1 MSLIYWTIFLIS
13 AATLTFEIA
22 LTRIF
27 SVAQGYH
34 FAFMAV
40 SLALLGFGAS
50 GTALAVFPKLL
61 LHKDDLPS
69 SLFIYSLLFS
79 LSLPACYLISNYIP
93 FDSYQITW
101 DRRQILYL
109 AIYYLSLAVP
119 FFLAGLTIGAP
130 LALLVGQESRIYFFN
145 LAGSGLGCIAA
156 LVSLSLVGGEG
167 TVILASLGGALAVLL
182 LAYGR
187 SLGRIAASI
196 AVLIIWL
203 LILLRPPDYFTIKM
217 SPYKALSNSLRYK
230 GAELLLRRWNAFSR
244 VDVVKS
250 PGVHAAPGLSP
261 SYFGP
266 LPAQLGI
273 TTDGDNLCPLTSAA
287 PNTDLSFLDYLP
299 VSLPYLLLTR
309 PRVLILE
316 PGGGLDLLAAL
327 RKGAQK
333 VVAVEANPL
342 VTYVVRDL
350 YADFAGGIFQDQRVT
365 VVNEIGRSYLQ
376 RTEAQF
382 DLIQLSLSD
391 SFRPVTSGAY
401 SLQENYT
408 YTEEAFMGYWKHLSP
423 QGILMVQR
431 WLQIP
436 PSEGLRAIALA
447 VTALERA
454 GVDPGQHIA
463 ALRSFSTMLL
473 LVKRSQFTPQEI
485 ETIRGFASEKQLDL
499 VYYPGM
505 TIEEANKIYLLEKP
519 EYYLA
524 CQGLL
529 RAQDKAEFYRAYP
542 FDLSPPSD
550 DRPFFFH
557 FFTWKQIPAILES
570 LGKIWQPFGGSGY
583 LVLWALLI
591 LALLA
596 SLVLIILP
604 LSFLGGIGGRGIKG
618 RVFLYFF
625 LLGFGYLFVEIP
637 LIQRF
642 ILFLGHP
649 VYALGAVLFALLTF
663 SGLGSL
669 SSPRLPLGPG
679 VLLLG
684 AMIFLYPFL
693 LPYLFTSL
701 LGLGLGLRLLS
712 SVLILAPLG
721 FLMGLP
727 FPKGIAVTGRLA
739 PGFIPWAWGINGC
752 ASVLSSILAS
762 MGALTFGFSWI
773 LACAGGAYLVGLAI
787 FYPLV
792 RGTKGANS

>member
-1 MSLIYWTIFLIS
+1 MSPIYWAIFFVS

-27 SVAQGYH
+27 SEAQGYH

-61 LHKDDLPS
+61 RRDLPS
-69 SLFIYSLLFS
+69 SLFRYSLLFS
-79 LSLPACYLISNYIP
+79 LSLPVCYLISNYIP

-145 LAGSGLGCIAA
+145 LAGSGLGCIVA
-156 LVSLSLVGGEG
+156 LVSLSLWGGEG
-167 TVILASLGGALAVLL
+167 TVVLASLGGALAALTQGRSQRRVAFSLL
-182 LAYGR
+182 L
-187 SLGRIAASI
+187 LG
-196 AVLIIWL
+196 VGL

-217 SPYKALSNSLRYK
+217 SPYKTLSNSLRYK

-244 VDVVKS
+244 VDVVKG

-266 LPAQLGI
+266 LPTQLGI
-273 TTDGDNLCPLTSAA
+273 TTDGDNLQPLTSAT
-287 PNTDLSFLDYLP
+287 PDTDLSFLDSLP
-299 VSLPYLLLTR
+299 VSLPYLLLTE

-316 PGGGLDLLAAL
+316 PGGGLDLLVAL

-350 YADFAGGIFQDQRVT
+350 YGGFAGGIFQDPRVK
-365 VVNEIGRSYLQ
+365 VVNEIGRSYLK
-376 RTEAQF
+376 RTDANF
-382 DLIQLSLSD
+382 DLFQLSLSD

-401 SLQENYT
+401 SLHENYA
-408 YTEEAFMGYWKHLSP
+408 YTKEAFMEYWEHLSP
-423 QGILMVQR
+423 QGIVMVHR

-436 PSEGLRAIALA
+436 PSEGLRALALA
-447 VTALERA
+447 VTALEGA
-454 GVDPGQHIA
+454 GVDPVQHIA

-473 LVKRSQFTPQEI
+473 LVKRSQFTPREI
-485 ETIRGFASEKQLDL
+485 EEIKEFASERHLDL
-499 VYYPGM
+499 VYYPDM
-505 TIEEANKIYLLEKP
+505 PIEEANKIYVLKKP

-524 CQGLL
+524 CQELL

-542 FDLSPPSD
+542 FDVSPPSD

-604 LSFLGGIGGRGIKG
+604 LSFLREMGGGGTRG

-625 LLGFGYLFVEIP
+625 LLGIGYLFVEIP

-669 SSPRLPLGPG
+669 SSPRLPLGRG
-679 VLLLG
+679 ILLLG
-684 AMIFLYPFL
+684 AMIVLYPPL
-693 LPYLFTSL
+693 LPLLFRSL
-701 LGLGLGLRLLS
+701 LGLGLGGRLLS
-712 SVLILAPLG
+712 SILILAPLG

-727 FPKGIAVTGRLA
+727 FPKGIAVTSRLA
-739 PGFIPWAWGINGC
+739 PGLIPWAWGINGC

-762 MGALTFGFSWI
+762 MGALTFGFSWV
-773 LACAGGAYLVGLAI
+773 LACAGGAYLVGLVV
-787 FYPLV
+787 FYPLIG
-792 RGTKGANS
+792 GTKEANS

>member
-1 MSLIYWTIFLIS
+1 MSPVYWAIFFVS

-61 LHKDDLPS
+61 RRDLPS
-69 SLFIYSLLFS
+69 SLFTYSLLFS

-145 LAGSGLGCIAA
+145 LAGSGLGCIVA

-167 TVILASLGGALAVLL
+167 TVVLASLGGALAALTQGRSQKRVAFSLL
-182 LAYGR
+182 L
-187 SLGRIAASI
+187 LG
-196 AVLIIWL
+196 VEL

-217 SPYKALSNSLRYK
+217 SPYKPLSNSLRYK

-266 LPAQLGI
+266 LPTQLGI
-273 TTDGDNLCPLTSAA
+273 TTDGDNLRPLTSAT
-287 PNTDLSFLDYLP
+287 PDTDRSFLDYLP
-299 VSLPYLLLTR
+299 VSLPYLLLAE
-309 PRVLILE
+309 PQVLILA
-316 PGGGLDLLAAL
+316 PGGGLDLLVAL
-327 RKGAQK
+327 RKGAQE

-342 VTYVVRDL
+342 VTYVVREL
-350 YADFAGGIFQDQRVT
+350 YGGFAGGIFRDQRVT
-365 VVNEIGRSYLQ
+365 VVNEVGRSYLQ
-376 RTEAQF
+376 RTDAEF

-408 YTEEAFMGYWKHLSP
+408 YTQEAFTEYWEHLSP
-423 QGILMVQR
+423 QGILMVHR

-436 PSEGLRAIALA
+436 PSEGLRALALA
-447 VTALERA
+447 TTALERA

-463 ALRSFSTMLL
+463 VVRSFSTMLL
-473 LVKRSQFTPQEI
+473 LVKRSQFTPPEI
-485 ETIRGFASEKQLDL
+485 EKIREFASERQLDL

-505 TIEEANKIYLLEKP
+505 PIEEANKIYLLEKP
-519 EYYLA
+519 EYYLT
-524 CQGLL
+524 CQDLL
-529 RAQDKAEFYRAYP
+529 RAQNKMEFYRTYL
-542 FDLSPPSD
+542 FDVSPPSD

-583 LVLWALLI
+583 LVLWAFLI

-604 LSFLGGIGGRGIKG
+604 LSFLRGIRARGIKG

-625 LLGFGYLFVEIP
+625 LLGIGYLFVEIP

-649 VYALGAVLFALLTF
+649 VYALGAVLLALLTF

-669 SSPRLPLGPG
+669 SSPRLPLGRG
-679 VLLLG
+679 ILLLG

-693 LPYLFTSL
+693 LPHLFRSL

-712 SVLILAPLG
+712 SILILAPLG

-727 FPKGIAVTGRLA
+727 FPKGIAVTSRLA
-739 PGFIPWAWGINGC
+739 PGLIPWAWGINGC

-762 MGALTFGFSWI
+762 MGALTFGFSWV
-773 LACAGGAYLVGLAI
+773 LACAGGAYLVGLAV
-787 FYPLV
+787 FYPLM
-792 RGTKGANS
+792 REEANS

>member
-1 MSLIYWTIFLIS
+1 MSPIYWAIFFVS

-61 LHKDDLPS
+61 RRDLPS
-69 SLFIYSLLFS
+69 SLFTYSLLFS

-93 FDSYQITW
+93 FDSYQIAW

-109 AIYYLSLAVP
+109 AIYYLSLAFP

-145 LAGSGLGCIAA
+145 LAGSALGCIVA
-156 LVSLSLVGGEG
+156 LVSLSLWGGEG
-167 TVILASLGGALAVLL
+167 TVIVASLGGALAALL
-182 LAYGR
+182 LAYGG
-187 SLGRIAASI
+187 SPGRIAASI
-196 AVLIIWL
+196 AIFIVWL

-217 SPYKALSNSLRYK
+217 SPYKPLSNSLRYK

-244 VDVVKS
+244 VDVIKS
-250 PGVHAAPGLSP
+250 PGIHIAPGLSP

-266 LPAQLGI
+266 LPTQLGI
-273 TTDGDNLCPLTSAA
+273 TTDGDNLWPLTSAT
-287 PNTDLSFLDYLP
+287 PETDLSFLDYLP
-299 VSLPYLLLTR
+299 VSLPYQLLTE

-316 PGGGLDLLAAL
+316 PGGGLDLLVAL

-342 VTYVVRDL
+342 VTYVAREL
-350 YADFAGGIFQDQRVT
+350 YGGFAGGIFQNQRVT
-365 VVNEIGRSYLQ
+365 VVNEIGRSYLK
-376 RTEAQF
+376 RSDAKF

-408 YTEEAFMGYWKHLSP
+408 YTKEAFMEYWEHLSP
-423 QGILMVQR
+423 QGILAVHR
-431 WLQIP
+431 WLQMP
-436 PSEGLRAIALA
+436 PSEEIRAVALA

-473 LVKRSQFTPQEI
+473 LVKRSPFAPQEI
-485 ETIRGFASEKQLDL
+485 EKIREFASERQLDL

-505 TIEEANKIYLLEKP
+505 PIEEANKIYVLEKP

-524 CQGLL
+524 CQELL
-529 RAQDKAEFYRAYP
+529 KAEDKAEFYRAYP
-542 FDLSPPSD
+542 FDISPPSD

-557 FFTWKQIPAILES
+557 FFTWKQLPAILES

-583 LVLWALLI
+583 LLLWALLI

-604 LSFLGGIGGRGIKG
+604 LSFLRVIGGKGIKG

-625 LLGFGYLFVEIP
+625 LLGIGYLFVEIP

-669 SSPRLPLGPG
+669 SSPRLSLGWG
-679 VLLLG
+679 LLLLG

-693 LPYLFTSL
+693 LPFLFRSL

-712 SVLILAPLG
+712 SILILAPLG

-727 FPKGIAVTGRLA
+727 FPKGIAISSRLA
-739 PGFIPWAWGINGC
+739 PGLIPWAWGINGC

-762 MGALTFGFSWI
+762 MGALTFGFSWV
-773 LACAGGAYLVGLAI
+773 LACAGGAYLVGLI
-787 FYPLV
+787 VFYPLI
-792 RGTKGANS
+792 RGTKEANS

>member
-1 MSLIYWTIFLIS
+1 MSPIYWAIFFVS

-61 LHKDDLPS
+61 RRDLPS
-69 SLFIYSLLFS
+69 SLSTYSLLFS

-109 AIYYLSLAVP
+109 AIYYLSLALP

-167 TVILASLGGALAVLL
+167 TVVLASLGGALAALTQGRTHKRVAFSLL
-182 LAYGR
+182 LIG
-187 SLGRIAASI
+187 
-196 AVLIIWL
+196 VEL
-203 LILLRPPDYFTIKM
+203 LILLQPPDYFTIRM
-217 SPYKALSNSLRYK
+217 SPYKPLSNSLRYK

-266 LPAQLGI
+266 LPTQLGI
-273 TTDGDNLCPLTSAA
+273 TTDGDNLRPLTSAT
-287 PNTDLSFLDYLP
+287 PGTDLSFLDHLP
-299 VSLPYLLLTR
+299 VSLPYLLLTE

-316 PGGGLDLLAAL
+316 PGGGLDLLVAL

-350 YADFAGGIFQDQRVT
+350 YGDFAGEIFRDQRVT

-376 RTEAQF
+376 RTDAQF

-408 YTEEAFMGYWKHLSP
+408 YTQEAFMEYWEHLPP
-423 QGILMVQR
+423 QGILMVHR

-436 PSEGLRAIALA
+436 PSEGLRALALA
-447 VTALERA
+447 TAALERA
-454 GVDPGQHIA
+454 GVDPGQHVA

-485 ETIRGFASEKQLDL
+485 EKIREFASEKQLDL

-505 TIEEANKIYLLEKP
+505 PIEEANKIYLLEKP

-524 CQGLL
+524 SQDLL
-529 RAQDKAEFYRAYP
+529 RARDRAEFYRSYP
-542 FDLSPPSD
+542 FDVSPPSD

-596 SLVLIILP
+596 SLALIILP
-604 LSFLGGIGGRGIKG
+604 LSFLRGIGGRGIKG

-625 LLGFGYLFVEIP
+625 LLGIGYLFVEIP

-649 VYALGAVLFALLTF
+649 VYALGTVLFALLTF

-669 SSPRLPLGPG
+669 SSPRLPLGRG
-679 VLLLG
+679 ILLLG

-693 LPYLFTSL
+693 LPLLFRSL

-712 SVLILAPLG
+712 SILILAPLG

-727 FPKGIAVTGRLA
+727 FPKGIAVTSRFA
-739 PGFIPWAWGINGC
+739 PGLIPWAWGINGC

-762 MGALTFGFSWI
+762 MGALTFGFSWV
-773 LACAGGAYLVGLAI
+773 LAWAGGAYLVGLVVL
-787 FYPLV
+787 YPLI
-792 RGTKGANS
+792 RATKEANS

>member
-1 MSLIYWTIFLIS
+1 MVYWAIFFIS

-61 LHKDDLPS
+61 RRDLPS
-69 SLFIYSLLFS
+69 SLFAYSLLFS
-79 LSLPACYLISNYIP
+79 FSLPACYLISNYIP

-109 AIYYLSLAVP
+109 AIYYLSLALP

-145 LAGSGLGCIAA
+145 LAGSGLGCITA

-167 TVILASLGGALAVLL
+167 TVVLASLGGALAALL
-182 LAYGR
+182 LASGR

-196 AVLIIWL
+196 AVLIILL
-203 LILLRPPDYFTIKM
+203 LILLRSPDYFTTKM
-217 SPYKALSNSLRYK
+217 SPYKPLSNSLRYR
-230 GAELLLRRWNAFSR
+230 GAELLFRRWNAFSR
-244 VDVVKS
+244 VDVVES
-250 PGVHAAPGLSP
+250 PAVHAAPGLSP

-266 LPAQLGI
+266 LPTQLGI
-273 TTDGDNLCPLTSAA
+273 TTDGDNLRPLTSAA
-287 PNTDLSFLDYLP
+287 SSIDLTFLDYLP
-299 VSLPYLLLTR
+299 VSLPYQLLSQ

-316 PGGGLDLLAAL
+316 PGGGLDLLVAL

-333 VVAVEANPL
+333 VVAVQANPL
-342 VTYVVRDL
+342 VTYAVRDL
-350 YADFAGGIFQDQRVT
+350 YGGFAGGIFQDQRVT
-365 VVNEIGRSYLQ
+365 VVNEIGRSYL
-376 RTEAQF
+376 RRSDVKF

-408 YTEEAFMGYWKHLSP
+408 YTEEAFMEYWKHLSP
-423 QGILMVQR
+423 RGIFMVHR

-436 PSEGLRAIALA
+436 PSEGLRAFALA
-447 VTALERA
+447 VTALEGA
-454 GVDPGQHIA
+454 GGVDPGQHIA

-473 LVKRSQFTPQEI
+473 LVKRSQFTFQEI
-485 ETIRGFASEKQLDL
+485 ERVRDFASERQLDL

-505 TIEEANKIYLLEKP
+505 PIEEANKIYLLEKP

-524 CQGLL
+524 CQDLL
-529 RAQDKAEFYRAYP
+529 RAGDKAEFYRAYP
-542 FDLSPPSD
+542 FDISPPSD

-557 FFTWKQIPAILES
+557 FFTWRQLPAILES

-604 LSFLGGIGGRGIKG
+604 LSFLRGIGGRGIKG

-625 LLGFGYLFVEIP
+625 LLGIGYLFVEIP

-669 SSPRLPLGPG
+669 SSPRLPLGRG

-684 AMIFLYPFL
+684 ATIFLYPFL
-693 LPYLFTSL
+693 LPHLFRSL

-712 SVLILAPLG
+712 SILILAPLG

-727 FPKGIAVTGRLA
+727 FPKGIAATSRFA

-762 MGALTFGFSWI
+762 MGALTFGFSWV
-773 LACAGGAYLVGLAI
+773 LACAGGAYLVGLGV
-787 FYPLV
+787 FYPLM
-792 RGTKGANS
+792 RREADG

>member
-1 MSLIYWTIFLIS
+1 MSPIYWAIFFVS

-50 GTALAVFPKLL
+50 GTALAVFPRLL
-61 LHKDDLPS
+61 RRDLPS
-69 SLFIYSLLFS
+69 SLFTYSLLFS

-109 AIYYLSLAVP
+109 AIYYLSLALP

-145 LAGSGLGCIAA
+145 LAGSGLGCIVA
-156 LVSLSLVGGEG
+156 LVSLSLWGGEG
-167 TVILASLGGALAVLL
+167 TVVLASLGGALAALTQGRSQKRVAFSLL
-182 LAYGR
+182 L
-187 SLGRIAASI
+187 LG
-196 AVLIIWL
+196 VEL
-203 LILLRPPDYFTIKM
+203 LILLRPPDYFTINM
-217 SPYKALSNSLRYK
+217 SPYKPLSNSLRYK

-266 LPAQLGI
+266 LPTQLGI
-273 TTDGDNLCPLTSAA
+273 TTDGDNLWPLTSAA
-287 PNTDLSFLDYLP
+287 PDTDLSFLDYLP
-299 VSLPYLLLTR
+299 VSLPYQLLTE

-316 PGGGLDLLAAL
+316 PGGGLDLLVAL
-327 RKGAQK
+327 RKGAQE
-333 VVAVEANPL
+333 VVVVEANSL

-350 YADFAGGIFQDQRVT
+350 YGDFAGGIFQDQRVT

-376 RTEAQF
+376 RTDARF

-408 YTEEAFMGYWKHLSP
+408 YTEEAFTEYGEHLSP
-423 QGILMVQR
+423 QGILVVHR
-431 WLQIP
+431 WLQMP
-436 PSEGLRAIALA
+436 PSEGLRALALA

-485 ETIRGFASEKQLDL
+485 ENIREFASEKQLDL

-505 TIEEANKIYLLEKP
+505 PIEEANKIYLLEKP

-524 CQGLL
+524 CQDLL
-529 RAQDKAEFYRAYP
+529 RARDKAEFYRAYP
-542 FDLSPPSD
+542 FDVSPPSD

-557 FFTWKQIPAILES
+557 SFTWKQIPAILES

-604 LSFLGGIGGRGIKG
+604 LSFLRGIGGRGIRG

-625 LLGFGYLFVEIP
+625 LLGIGYLFVEIP

-669 SSPRLPLGPG
+669 FSPRLPLGRG

-693 LPYLFTSL
+693 LPLLFRSL

-712 SVLILAPLG
+712 SILILAPLG

-727 FPKGIAVTGRLA
+727 FPKGIAVTSHLA

-762 MGALTFGFSWI
+762 MGALTFGFSWV
-773 LACAGGAYLVGLAI
+773 LAWAGGAYLVGLAV
-787 FYPLV
+787 FYPLI
-792 RGTKGANS
+792 RGTKEANS

>member
-1 MSLIYWTIFLIS
+1 MSPIYWAIFFVS

-61 LHKDDLPS
+61 RRNLPS

-79 LSLPACYLISNYIP
+79 LSLPTCYLISNYIP

-109 AIYYLSLAVP
+109 AIYYLSLALP

-145 LAGSGLGCIAA
+145 LAGSGLGCIVA
-156 LVSLSLVGGEG
+156 LVSLSLWGGEG
-167 TVILASLGGALAVLL
+167 TVVLASLGGALAALTQGRSQKRVAFSLL
-182 LAYGR
+182 L
-187 SLGRIAASI
+187 LG
-196 AVLIIWL
+196 VEL

-217 SPYKALSNSLRYK
+217 SPYKPLSNALRYK

-244 VDVVKS
+244 VDVVES

-266 LPAQLGI
+266 LPTQLGI
-273 TTDGDNLCPLTSAA
+273 TTDGDNLRPLTSAA

-299 VSLPYLLLTR
+299 VSLPYQLLTE

-316 PGGGLDLLAAL
+316 PGGGLDLLVAL

-350 YADFAGGIFQDQRVT
+350 YGGVAGGIFQDQRVT

-376 RTEAQF
+376 RTEAKF

-408 YTEEAFMGYWKHLSP
+408 YTKQAFTEYWEHLSP
-423 QGILMVQR
+423 QGILMVHR
-431 WLQIP
+431 WLQMP
-436 PSEGLRAIALA
+436 PSEGLRALALA
-447 VTALERA
+447 TAALERA
-454 GVDPGQHIA
+454 RVEPGRHIA

-485 ETIRGFASEKQLDL
+485 EKIREFASERQLDL

-505 TIEEANKIYLLEKP
+505 PIEEANKIYLLEKP

-524 CQGLL
+524 CQDLL

-542 FDLSPPSD
+542 FDVSPPSD
-550 DRPFFFH
+550 DWPFFFH
-557 FFTWKQIPAILES
+557 FFTWKQIPAILKS

-583 LVLWALLI
+583 LVLWVLLI

-604 LSFLGGIGGRGIKG
+604 LSFLKGIGDRGVKG

-625 LLGFGYLFVEIP
+625 LLGIGYLFVEIP

-669 SSPRLPLGPG
+669 SSPRLPLGRG

-684 AMIFLYPFL
+684 ATIFLYPFL
-693 LPYLFTSL
+693 LPFLFRSL

-712 SVLILAPLG
+712 SILILAPLG

-727 FPKGIAVTGRLA
+727 FPKGIAVTSRLA

-762 MGALTFGFSWI
+762 MGALTFGFSWV
-773 LACAGGAYLVGLAI
+773 LAGAGGAYLVGLAV
-787 FYPLV
+787 FYPLIG
-792 RGTKGANS
+792 GTKEANS

>member
-1 MSLIYWTIFLIS
+1 MIYWAIFLVS

-50 GTALAVFPKLL
+50 GSALAVFPRLL
-61 LHKDDLPS
+61 RRALPS
-69 SLFIYSLLFS
+69 SLFIYSFLFS
-79 LSLPACYLISNYIP
+79 LSLPICYLISNYVP

-145 LAGSGLGCIAA
+145 LAGSGLGCIVA
-156 LVSLSLVGGEG
+156 LVSLSFVGGEG
-167 TVILASLGGALAVLL
+167 TVVLASLGGALAALL

-187 SLGRIAASI
+187 SPKGIAASI
-196 AVLIIWL
+196 AL
-203 LILLRPPDYFTIKM
+203 LIVWLTTLFRPPDYFTIRM
-217 SPYKALSNSLRYK
+217 SPYKPLSNSLRYQ

-250 PGVHAAPGLSP
+250 PGLHAAPGLSP

-266 LPAQLGI
+266 LPAQLSI
-273 TTDGDNLCPLTSAA
+273 TTDGDNLWPLTPAT
-287 PNTDLSFLDYLP
+287 PETDLSFLDYLP
-299 VSLPYLLLTR
+299 VSLPYRLLIE
-309 PRVLILE
+309 PRVLIVE
-316 PGGGLDLLAAL
+316 PGGGLDLLVAL
-327 RKGAQK
+327 RKGAQR
-333 VVAVEANPL
+333 VVVVEANPL
-342 VTYVVRDL
+342 VTYVVREL
-350 YADFAGGIFQDQRVT
+350 YGDFAGGIFRDRRVT
-365 VVNEIGRSYLQ
+365 VVNEVGRSYL
-376 RTEAQF
+376 RCTEDKF

-408 YTEEAFMGYWKHLSP
+408 YTQEAFREYWEHLSP
-423 QGILMVQR
+423 QGILVVHR

-436 PSEGLRAIALA
+436 PSEGVRALA
-447 VTALERA
+447 LATTALERA
-454 GVDPGQHIA
+454 GVDPAQYIA

-473 LVKRSQFTPQEI
+473 LVKRSPFTPQEI
-485 ETIRGFASEKQLDL
+485 EEIKEFASEKQLDL
-499 VYYPGM
+499 VYYQGM
-505 TIEEANKIYLLEKP
+505 PIEEANRIYILEKP
-519 EYYLA
+519 EYYLTFQA
-524 CQGLL
+524 LL
-529 RAQDKAEFYRAYP
+529 KARDRAEFYRVYP
-542 FDLSPPSD
+542 FDISPPSD
-550 DRPFFFH
+550 DKPFFFH

-583 LVLWALLI
+583 LVLWAFLI

-596 SLVLIILP
+596 SLALIILP
-604 LSFLGGIGGRGIKG
+604 LFFLRGVGGGEIRG

-625 LLGFGYLFVEIP
+625 LLGLGYLFVEIP

-649 VYALGAVLFALLTF
+649 VYALGAVLLALLTF

-669 SSPRLPLGPG
+669 SSPRLPLGWG
-679 VLLLG
+679 LFLLG

-693 LPYLFTSL
+693 LPYLFRSL
-701 LGLGLGLRLLS
+701 LELGLGLRLLS
-712 SVLILAPLG
+712 SILILAPLG

-727 FPKGIAVTGRLA
+727 FPKGVAVASRLA

-762 MGALTFGFSWI
+762 MGALTFGFSWV
-773 LACAGGAYLVGLAI
+773 LACAGVAYLVGLAV
-787 FYPLV
+787 FYPL
-792 RGTKGANS
+792 TKRAGS